1 MNSVIKKKNPTKE
14 QFPFCFLKPENPTW
28 ECVNYIK
35 FYRMLIKSYNNADTF
50 NFIIPYNTWNY
61 QIRARK
67 QQLLFFFLRVEASQF
82 VFNFASEQ
90 MATFAVIIFHH
101 KRLIDSLVVGAFT
114 SYGEN
119 LSSDSCFESNKA
131 GFFLR

>member
-1 MNSVIKKKNPTKE
+1 MKE
-14 QFPFCFLKPENPTW
+14 HFPFCFLKFEDPTR

-35 FYRMLIKSYNNADTF
+35 VYRMLIKIYNNTDTF
-50 NFIIPYNTWNY
+50 NFVSIVPYNIWNY
-61 QIRARK
+61 KIRARK
-67 QQLLFFFLRVEASQF
+67 QQLLYFKKVKASQF

-90 MATFAVIIFHH
+90 MATFAVIIFRH
-101 KRLIDSLVVGAFT
+101 KRLIDSLVVRAFT

-131 GFFLR
+131 GFFYANSKL